1 MSLNPWR
8 LWEPVICLINC
19 DNLIMVGLSQTWS
32 TQAISSP
39 GYQGGKKKSMKVLL
53 PWAQSSSAWGDAW
66 EWFSH
71 PGRNTVLGLNR
82 ELFFFFFFLWFCSID
97 YAPVLHTAE
106 WIQDSGL
113 KEKAPFVSALVNE
126 ACSAAFTHTGGEK
139 VPRASI
145 HPSAEFSPLQARP
158 NYNRYR

>member
-8 LWEPVICLINC
+8 LWEPVICLITC
-19 DNLIMVGLSQTWS
+19 DNLIMVVLSQTWS

-82 ELFFFFFFLWFCSID
+82 ELFFFFFMILLNRLRACPSHRR
-97 YAPVLHTAE
+97 V
-106 WIQDSGL
+106 DSGL
-113 KEKAPFVSALVNE
+113 GPERE
-126 ACSAAFTHTGGEK
+126 SAARLCTRKWGVFGCFHTHRRWEGAK
-139 VPRASI
+139 SQ
-145 HPSAEFSPLQARP
+145 HPSICWVQPSASTAKL
-158 NYNRYR
+158 